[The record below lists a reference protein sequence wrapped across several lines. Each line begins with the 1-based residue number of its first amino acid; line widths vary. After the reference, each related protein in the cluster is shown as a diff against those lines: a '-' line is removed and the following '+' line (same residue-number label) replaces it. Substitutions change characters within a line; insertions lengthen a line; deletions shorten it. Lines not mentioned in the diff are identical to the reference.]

1 MFNFSD
7 KISSRIALR
16 ELDAINKLFIFSR
29 LIPPTYPQTS
39 YFSIFPSLTLIT
51 LIFLVNLSIPEV
63 NLMMIELSLRNQQ
76 FTLLTTLK
84 ENHSGGSLQ
93 SSSAK
98 STGQMMD
105 CTSVRLRMREEDSIN
120 LVTSPSSLDQ
130 LLRINYMTKNGLGT
144 KDQLN

>member
-1 MFNFSD
+1 
-7 KISSRIALR
+7 
-16 ELDAINKLFIFSR
+16 
-29 LIPPTYPQTS
+29 
-39 YFSIFPSLTLIT
+39 
-51 LIFLVNLSIPEV
+51 
-63 NLMMIELSLRNQQ
+63 MMIELSLRNQQ